1 MTTDEAAWEEVL
13 IAHAA
18 IADLDDFIQK
28 YQAILEKRPLNRFAH
43 DLLGYAL
50 YRKGATK
57 ALMTELLETYSIW
70 QNRPLVLTRVADILK
85 RSGDT
90 AAAAVLSSLAAS

>member
-28 YQAILEKRPLNRFAH
+28 YQAILAKRPLNRFAH

-57 ALMTELLETYSIW
+57 ALICELLETYSIW
-70 QNRPLVLTRVADILK
+70 PEHPLILARIADVLM
-85 RSGDT
+85 RSGE
-90 AAAAVLSSLAAS
+90 VQAASVLYSIVAS